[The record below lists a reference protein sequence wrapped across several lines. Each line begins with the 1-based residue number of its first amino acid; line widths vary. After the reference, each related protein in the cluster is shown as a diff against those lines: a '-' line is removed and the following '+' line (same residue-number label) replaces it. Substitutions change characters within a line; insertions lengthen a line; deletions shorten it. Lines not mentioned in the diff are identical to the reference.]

1 MHVDAGGGDTLAAVI
16 IGAVLATLGGF
27 AATQIEGHLR
37 RRERERSA
45 ALLFGEVL
53 SVIELLT
60 NLADQARGR
69 GDPYGGFTM
78 RMTRGLKREIEV
90 YDRNRESLYD
100 LRDSAVR
107 AKIHSL
113 AARLTLTLEGVFDLT
128 DEIALAEA
136 TLAAM
141 EPDHAGT
148 SSRGGKARDASGAA
162 RIVFRLRR
170 RDRQGH
176 QAGDRRAR
184 AAGAAVLRNLRLDDP
199 AELDGCPNTDA
210 RSDAGSR
217 SDRRFAC

>member
-1 MHVDAGGGDTLAAVI
+1 LHVDAGGGDTLAAVI

-27 AATQIEGHLR
+27 GATQIEAYLR

-45 ALLFGEVL
+45 ALLFGEIL

-60 NLADQARGR
+60 TLADQARGR

-90 YDRNRESLYD
+90 YDRNREALLD
-100 LRDSAVR
+100 LRDTAVR

-141 EPDHAGT
+141 EPEYAGRSALEDKLAT
-148 SSRGGKARDASGAA
+148 LREQRASSFDFVVETANDIKPVITALEPLARQSFETYASTI
-162 RIVFRLRR
+162 R
-170 RDRQGH
+170 
-176 QAGDRRAR
+176 
-184 AAGAAVLRNLRLDDP
+184 P
-199 AELDGCPNTDA
+199 
-210 RSDAGSR
+210 
-217 SDRRFAC
+217 

>member
-1 MHVDAGGGDTLAAVI
+1 LHVDAGGGDTLAAVI

-27 AATQIEGHLR
+27 GATQIEAYLR

-45 ALLFGEVL
+45 ALLFGEIL

-60 NLADQARGR
+60 TLADQARGR

-90 YDRNRESLYD
+90 YDRNREALLD
-100 LRDSAVR
+100 LRDTAVR

-141 EPDHAGT
+141 EPEYAGRSALEDKLAT
-148 SSRGGKARDASGAA
+148 LREQRASSFDFVVETANDIKPVIAALEPLARQSFETYASTI
-162 RIVFRLRR
+162 R
-170 RDRQGH
+170 
-176 QAGDRRAR
+176 
-184 AAGAAVLRNLRLDDP
+184 P
-199 AELDGCPNTDA
+199 
-210 RSDAGSR
+210 
-217 SDRRFAC
+217 

>member
-141 EPDHAGT
+141 EPDHAGRPAAEEKLAT
-148 SSRGGKARDASGAA
+148 LREQRALSFDFVVETAKDIKPVIAALEPLARQSFETYASTI
-162 RIVFRLRR
+162 R
-170 RDRQGH
+170 
-176 QAGDRRAR
+176 
-184 AAGAAVLRNLRLDDP
+184 P
-199 AELDGCPNTDA
+199 
-210 RSDAGSR
+210 S
-217 SDRRFAC
+217 